1 MRVSIKGRVGRTL
14 TLGVILLAGC
24 TAVGPNYEPPEL
36 AVPGEWQEPLGQD
49 LEAGGAPLQSWWSV
63 FEDPTLDGLIE
74 RATDGNLT
82 LEQAFARI
90 QQSRAALGVARGE
103 RFPAVDGEGS
113 VTRERLSEG
122 IGEAA
127 PPRGGQVDTFR
138 GAGLDASWE
147 IDFFGRISRSI
158 EAASGEFEASV
169 EDYRDI
175 LVVLYG
181 DIARTYVELRTT
193 QDRLRVANDNVR
205 IQRNSLAL
213 AQDRYRAELA
223 PLLDV
228 RQAQQNLASTEAT
241 VPQFEEGIVRA
252 INRLSVLVGEVP
264 GALYAE
270 LIEPKPIPLPP
281 AETQVSEPVDVVRQ
295 RPDIR
300 RAERLL
306 AAQTARIG
314 VATADLYPRFS
325 LSGMFAYETYQGS
338 LFSGDNIAFSFGP
351 AFSWNLFDGGRI
363 RGVID
368 IQDAATEEALKA
380 YEETVLTALE
390 EVENAIVGFT
400 KESERQQALVRSQ
413 DAAGQSVTL
422 VRTLYTS
429 GLTDFQN
436 VLDSERTLFDQQD
449 QTVVSLGRRTSQLV
463 DLYTALGGGWQ
474 NEPESVQ
481 EVVASRNKQL
491 LPILGYDLIEMD
503 M

>member
-1 MRVSIKGRVGRTL
+1 MGGKAGRTL
-14 TLGVILLAGC
+14 TMGLLLLAGC
-24 TAVGPNYEPPEL
+24 TTVGPDYEPPEL
-36 AVPGEWQEPLGQD
+36 AVPGAWQEPLGQG
-49 LEAGGAPLQSWWSV
+49 LETGDAPLQTWWSV
-63 FEDPTLDGLIE
+63 FDDATLNALIG
-74 RATDGNLT
+74 RATAGSPT

-90 QQSRAALGVARGE
+90 RQARASLGVARGE
-103 RFPAVDGEGS
+103 RFPEVDGEGS

-138 GAGLDASWE
+138 GTGLDASWE

-158 EAASGEFEASV
+158 ESASGEFEASV

-181 DIARTYVELRTT
+181 DIARTYVELRTF
-193 QDRLRVANDNVR
+193 QERLRVARENVR
-205 IQRNSLAL
+205 IQRNSLRL

-228 RQAQQNLASTEAT
+228 RQAEQNLASTQAT
-241 VPQFEEGIVRA
+241 IPQFEENIVRS

-264 GALYAE
+264 GKLQAGLVQ
-270 LIEPKPIPLPP
+270 PQPIPLPP
-281 AETQVSEPVDVVRQ
+281 AETRVSEPVDVVRQ

-300 RAERLL
+300 RVERLL

-325 LSGMFAYETYQGS
+325 LSGMFAYETYAGS
-338 LFSGDNIAFSFGP
+338 LFDGDNIAFSFGP
-351 AFSWNLFDGGRI
+351 AFSWNLFDGGRV

-368 IQDAATEEALKA
+368 IQDAATEEALAA

-400 KESERQQALVRSQ
+400 KESERQEALVRSE
-413 DAAGQSVTL
+413 DAASQSVRL
-422 VRTLYTS
+422 VRTLYTT

-436 VLDSERTLFDQQD
+436 VLDSERTMFSQQD
-449 QTVVSLGRRTSQLV
+449 QTVVSLGRRTTQLI
-463 DLYTALGGGWQ
+463 DLYMALGGGWQ
-474 NEPESVQ
+474 NEPESVDA
-481 EVVASRNKQL
+481 ELANRDKQL
-491 LPILGYDLIEMD
+491 LPILGYNLIELD